1 MLLKLERGTVEHP
14 QRTRNRTIFD
24 KVVKREFSAGFGYH
38 LMDPLRVARVFV
50 VCLRLL
56 FGILVAPTEKSNAE
70 IVSDLLAV

>member
-14 QRTRNRTIFD
+14 QQTRNRTIFD

-50 VCLRLL
+50 VCLRHRTYTLWN
-56 FGILVAPTEKSNAE
+56 PCRTDRE
-70 IVSDLLAV
+70 IKHRNSL